1 MTPPAPDV
9 HAPASQAP
17 AGDAR
22 RVDVLVV
29 GGGQAGLAAGYHLRR
44 LARDA
49 ARGRGGPAPSFAILD
64 AAETPGGSWLH
75 YWDSLRLFSPAETSS
90 LPGWRMPA
98 WPGPDTP
105 SADHVVAYLTE
116 YERRYEL
123 PVHRPVTVLEV
134 ADAPDGG
141 FAVRTD
147 RGDWHARAVISA
159 TGSWTRPF
167 LPHLPGAED
176 FAGRQLHTVD
186 YRRAEDF
193 AGQRMLVV
201 GGGNSGAQ
209 IAADLAPGA
218 RALTW
223 ATRRPPRWMPDD
235 VDGAA
240 LFRVASARVRSS
252 ADPGGQAGPDGR
264 ENGEHAGVGA
274 LGDIVVL
281 PPVRRAREAGL
292 LVARPMP
299 ERLTADGAVWADGSH
314 EPLDDVVWC
323 TCFRPALGH
332 LRPLRLTRRGDV
344 PAMRQDPPTAS
355 ADRAGLFLL
364 GYGDWCGPAS
374 ATLVGVGAP
383 ARATAAAAAE
393 HLRTTE
399 A

>member
-1 MTPPAPDV
+1 MTPLAPDV
-9 HAPASQAP
+9 LARASQAP

-29 GGGQAGLAAGYHLRR
+29 GGGQAGLAAGYHLHR

-49 ARGRGGPAPSFAILD
+49 ARGRGGTAPSVAILD
-64 AAETPGGSWLH
+64 AAEAPGGSWRH
-75 YWDSLRLFSPAETSS
+75 YWDSLALFSPAETSS

-98 WPGPDTP
+98 WPGPGTP

-159 TGSWTRPF
+159 TGTWSRPF
-167 LPHLPGAED
+167 RPHLPGVGE
-176 FAGRQLHTVD
+176 FAGRLLHTVD

-193 AGQRMLVV
+193 AGQRVLVV

-209 IAADLAPGA
+209 IAADLTRTA
-218 RALTW
+218 RSLVW

-240 LFRVASARVRSS
+240 LFRAATARVRSL
-252 ADPGGQAGPDGR
+252 AGGPEA
-264 ENGEHAGVGA
+264 EGVGA

-281 PPVRRAREAGL
+281 PPVRRARDAGL
-292 LVARPMP
+292 LEARPMP
-299 ERLTADGAVWADGSH
+299 ERLTADGAVWADGTH
-314 EPLDDVVWC
+314 EPLDAVVWC
-323 TCFRPALGH
+323 TGFRPALGH
-332 LRPLRLTRRGDV
+332 LRPLGLTRHGDV
-344 PAMRQDPPTAS
+344 PATADAPPTAS
-355 ADRAGLFLL
+355 ADRPGLFLL

-374 ATLVGVGAP
+374 ATLVGVGGL
-383 ARATAAAAAE
+383 ARATVAAATE
-393 HLRTTE
+393 HLRAAT
-399 A
+399 

>member
-1 MTPPAPDV
+1 MTPAPAASDVHVPAP
-9 HAPASQAP
+9 QAP
-17 AGDAR
+17 ADDVRG
-22 RVDVLVV
+22 VDVLVV
-29 GGGQAGLAAGYHLRR
+29 GGGQAGLAAGYHLHR

-64 AAETPGGSWLH
+64 AADGPGGAWSR
-75 YWDSLRLFSPAETSS
+75 YWDSLALFSPAETSS

-98 WPGPDTP
+98 WQGPGTP
-105 SADHVVAYLTE
+105 SADHVVAYLAE

-176 FAGRQLHTVD
+176 FAGRLLHTVD

-193 AGQRMLVV
+193 AGERVLVV

-209 IAADLAPGA
+209 IAADLAPVA
-218 RALTW
+218 RSLTW

-240 LFRVASARVRSS
+240 LFRAATARVRSLT
-252 ADPGGQAGPDGR
+252 DPGAQDGPDGER
-264 ENGEHAGVGA
+264 EQAGVGA

-281 PPVRRAREAGL
+281 PPVRRARDAGL
-292 LVARPMP
+292 LAARPMP

-314 EPLDDVVWC
+314 EPLDAVVWC
-323 TCFRPALGH
+323 TGFRPALGH
-332 LRPLRLTRRGDV
+332 LRPLGLTRRGDV
-344 PAMRQDPPTAS
+344 PATAEDPPTAS
-355 ADRAGLFLL
+355 ADRPGLFLL

-374 ATLVGVGAP
+374 ATLVGVGAS
-383 ARATAAAAAE
+383 ARATVAAAVAHVRAA
-393 HLRTTE
+393 
-399 A
+399 AG